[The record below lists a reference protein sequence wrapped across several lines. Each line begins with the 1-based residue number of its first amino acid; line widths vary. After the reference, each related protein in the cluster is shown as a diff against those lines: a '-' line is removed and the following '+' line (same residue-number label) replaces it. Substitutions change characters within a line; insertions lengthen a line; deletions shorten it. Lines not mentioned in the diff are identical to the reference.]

1 MKNLEVLK
9 KINNLKISD
18 FKTHLKKYKV
28 FNLKIYTLPKS
39 YINNMQD
46 NVYSCITTDDSK
58 LTIKEAEKNILI
70 SVKSLLRKVN
80 GV

>member
-18 FKTHLKKYKV
+18 FKTHLKRYKV

-46 NVYSCITTDDSK
+46 DVYSCLIIDDDK
-58 LTIKEAEKNILI
+58 LTNKKEENDILI
-70 SVKSLLRKVN
+70 SVKSLLRKAN

>member
-18 FKTHLKKYKV
+18 FKTHLKRYKV

-46 NVYSCITTDDSK
+46 DVYSCLIIDDDK
-58 LTIKEAEKNILI
+58 LTIKKEENDILI
-70 SVKSLLRKVN
+70 SVKSLLRKAN